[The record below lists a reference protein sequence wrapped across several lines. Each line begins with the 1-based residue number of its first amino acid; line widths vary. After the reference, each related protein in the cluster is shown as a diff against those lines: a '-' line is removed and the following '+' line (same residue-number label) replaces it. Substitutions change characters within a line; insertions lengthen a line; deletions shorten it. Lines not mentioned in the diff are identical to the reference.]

1 MNLTNRISK
10 TFVGL
15 FFLVFLLLNTV
26 SIQAQRLNALLS
38 YSTFYSPQDGPYIE
52 TYLKIGGKS
61 IHIEKNEDGKYQG
74 KVQVIM
80 MFKRNDTIVNYDK
93 YELKSP
99 ATDDSV
105 NYTTNFIDEQRF
117 SLPNGDYNFEIQ
129 IWDLLD
135 TLAKP
140 YVTLQPITIN
150 FEKDKVSV
158 SGIELV
164 ESYSKTE
171 TPGIISRGGYDLVP
185 NITNFYSQSAN
196 KLIYYSEVYNT
207 GNILGKGEKY
217 LVSSYIQILET
228 GKTLQDYIRYKKE
241 TGSDVSVVFGEF
253 DISKLPSGNY
263 NLVIEVRD
271 KNNEQIALNKL
282 FFQRSNPRIQLTVDK
297 IADNKVSNSFA
308 GRITDIDTLR
318 EYIRYLQP
326 ISDFQEMSFSQAHL
340 NKADLLTLQKFF
352 YMFWSQRN
360 PLEPQKAWLDYLD
373 KVNMVNMAYSTQIS
387 KGYQTDRGRVYLK
400 YGPPNSISES
410 YNEPAAYPYEIWH
423 YYELANGQRNK
434 KFVFYTK
441 DIVTND
447 FSLLHSD
454 VTGEL
459 SNYRWQYF
467 LFQRVDDGWN
477 IDRTLLPDGWGE
489 SSTDYYNNPR

>member
-1 MNLTNRISK
+1 MKLKNYTPQIFTGLLILGML
-10 TFVGL
+10 FV
-15 FFLVFLLLNTV
+15 VIAD
-26 SIQAQRLNALLS
+26 IQAQKLNALLS

-52 TYLKIGGKS
+52 TYLKISGNS
-61 IHIEKNEDGKYQG
+61 IHLEKNEDGKYQG

-80 MFKRNDTIVNYDK
+80 IFKKNDTVINYDK

-99 ATDDSV
+99 VSDSINTV
-105 NYTTNFIDEQRF
+105 SSFIDQQRF
-117 SLPNGDYNFEIQ
+117 SLTNGIINFEIQ

-135 TLAKP
+135 TLSKP
-140 YVTLQPITIN
+140 YITLQPLTMN
-150 FEKDKVSV
+150 YNKDEVSI

-171 TPGIISRGGYDLVP
+171 TPGILSRGGYDLVP
-185 NITNFYSQSAN
+185 NITNFYPESAN
-196 KLIYYSEVYNT
+196 KLIYYSEVYNS
-207 GNILGKGEKY
+207 GNLLGSDEKY

-241 TGSDVSVVFGEF
+241 ISNDVSIVFGEF

-263 NLVIEVRD
+263 NLVIEAHD
-271 KNNEQIALNKL
+271 KNNKIIGFNKL
-282 FFQRSNPRIQLTVDK
+282 FFQRSNPKIQLTVDDVT
-297 IADNKVSNSFA
+297 ANKVDNSFA

-318 EYIRYLQP
+318 EYIRYLEP
-326 ISDFQEMSFSQAHL
+326 ISNFQEISFSQSHL
-340 NKADLLTLQKFF
+340 EKSDLLTLQKFF
-352 YMFWSQRN
+352 LMFWSQRDA
-360 PLEPQKAWLDYLD
+360 LEPQKAWLDYLEQ
-373 KVNMVNMAYSTQIS
+373 VNMVNMAYTTPIY
-387 KGYQTDRGRVYLK
+387 KGYKTDRGRVYLK

-434 KFVFYTK
+434 KFVFYTR

-447 FSLLHSD
+447 FALLHSD
-454 VTGEL
+454 VVGEL

-467 LFQRVDDGWN
+467 LFQRVDSGWD
-477 IDRTLLPDGWGE
+477 IDRNLLPDGWGA

>member
-1 MNLTNRISK
+1 MDIRNYSYKITIGLIFIGFL
-10 TFVGL
+10 FVNAP
-15 FFLVFLLLNTV
+15 FAN
-26 SIQAQRLNALLS
+26 AQKLNALLS
-38 YSTFYSPQDGPYIE
+38 YSTFYSPKDGPYIE
-52 TYLKIGGKS
+52 TYLKIAANS
-61 IHIEKNEDGKYQG
+61 IHLNKNRDGKYQG
-74 KVQVIM
+74 KVQVII
-80 MFKRNDTIVNYDK
+80 MFKKDSSIVNFDK

-99 ATDDSV
+99 EMDSV
-105 NYTTNFIDEQRF
+105 NIAGNFIDQQRF
-117 SLPNGDYNFEIQ
+117 SLPNGEYNFEIQ

-140 YVTLQPITIN
+140 YITLQPITIN
-150 FEKDKVSV
+150 YDANKVSV

-164 ESYSKTE
+164 ESYKKTE
-171 TPGIISRGGYDLVP
+171 TPGIITRAGYDLVP
-185 NITNFYSQSAN
+185 NITNFYPENVN

-207 GNILGKGEKY
+207 NKALGENEKF
-217 LVSSYIQILET
+217 LVSSFIQVLET

-241 TGSDVSVVFGEF
+241 TTSEVNVVFGEF

-263 NLVIEVRD
+263 NLVIEVHN
-271 KNNEQIALNKL
+271 KNNETIGINKL
-282 FFQRSNPRIQLTVDK
+282 FFQRSNPKIQLSVDK
-297 IADNKVSNSFA
+297 IADNKVDNSFA

-326 ISDFQEMSFSQAHL
+326 ISDFQEISFAQSHL
-340 NKADLLTLQKFF
+340 EKADLLTLQKYF
-352 YMFWSQRN
+352 YLFWSKRD

-454 VTGEL
+454 VIGEL

-467 LFQRVDDGWN
+467 LFQRVDDGWD
-477 IDRTLLPDGWGE
+477 IDRTTLPDGWGE
-489 SSTDYYNNPR
+489 NSTDYYNNPR

>member
-1 MNLTNRISK
+1 MNLKNNTPQIL
-10 TFVGL
+10 TGLLILGMLFV
-15 FFLVFLLLNTV
+15 VIAD
-26 SIQAQRLNALLS
+26 IQAQKLNALLS

-52 TYLKIGGKS
+52 TYLKISGNS
-61 IHIEKNEDGKYQG
+61 IHLEKNEDGKYQG

-80 MFKRNDTIVNYDK
+80 IFKKNDTVINYDK

-99 ATDDSV
+99 VSDSINTV
-105 NYTTNFIDEQRF
+105 SSFIDQQRF
-117 SLPNGDYNFEIQ
+117 SLTNGIINFEIQ

-135 TLAKP
+135 TLSRP
-140 YVTLQPITIN
+140 YITLQPLTMN
-150 FEKDKVSV
+150 YNKDEVSI

-171 TPGIISRGGYDLVP
+171 TPGILTRGGYDLVP
-185 NITNFYSQSAN
+185 NITNFYPESAN
-196 KLIYYSEVYNT
+196 KLIYYSEVYNSEKL
-207 GNILGKGEKY
+207 LGSDEKY

-228 GKTLQDYIRYKKE
+228 GKTLPDYIRYKKE
-241 TGSDVSVVFGEF
+241 ISKDVSIVFGEF

-263 NLVIEVRD
+263 NLVIEAHD
-271 KNNEQIALNKL
+271 KNNKVIGVNKL
-282 FFQRSNPRIQLTVDK
+282 FFQRSNPKIQLTVDDVT
-297 IADNKVSNSFA
+297 ANKVDNSFA

-318 EYIRYLQP
+318 EYIRYLEP
-326 ISDFQEMSFSQAHL
+326 ISNFQEISFSQSHL
-340 NKADLLTLQKFF
+340 EKSDLLTLQKFF
-352 YMFWSQRN
+352 LMFWSQRDA
-360 PLEPQKAWLDYLD
+360 LDPQKAWLDYLEQ
-373 KVNMVNMAYSTQIS
+373 VNMVNMAYTTPIY
-387 KGYQTDRGRVYLK
+387 KGYKTDRGRVYLK

-447 FSLLHSD
+447 FALLHSD
-454 VTGEL
+454 VIGEL

-467 LFQRVDDGWN
+467 LFQRVDNGWD
-477 IDRTLLPDGWGE
+477 IDRTLLPDGWGA